1 MSFKKWPIRM
11 TLGIAALALL
21 RIGTAWAVLQHGRAD
36 IAGDTPGASITV
48 SSSSFKNGG
57 AIPVRLTCDGAN
69 VSPDIQWS
77 APPAG
82 TKSIAI
88 VMDDSDTPLFFTHW
102 LAYDIPANTHD
113 IPEGASTP
121 STRLGHAAEGANNFG
136 NIGYGGPCPPSG
148 THHYNFR
155 VYALD
160 VDLSL
165 PSGQSKDQLADAVKG
180 HVLAEGSITGV
191 FSH

>member
-1 MSFKKWPIRM
+1 MSLKKWSIRIA
-11 TLGIAALALL
+11 LGVAVLALL
-21 RIGTAWAVLQHGRAD
+21 CAGTAWALWQIGRAD
-36 IAGDTPGASITV
+36 IAGDTPRAPITV
-48 SSSSFKNGG
+48 TSSSFTNGN
-57 AIPVRLTCDGAN
+57 AIPARFTCDGAN

-77 APPAG
+77 ALPAG

-88 VMDDSDTPLFFTHW
+88 VADDSDTPLLFTHW
-102 LAYDIPANTHD
+102 LAYDIPASTHD

-121 STRLGHAAEGANNFG
+121 STRLDHAEEGSNGFG

-160 VDLSL
+160 VGLTL
-165 PSGQSKDQLADAVKG
+165 PSGQSKEQLASAVKG
-180 HVLAEGSITGV
+180 HVLAEGMITGL

>member
-1 MSFKKWPIRM
+1 MSLKKWSIRIA
-11 TLGIAALALL
+11 LGASVLALL
-21 RIGTAWAVLQHGRAD
+21 CIGTAWALLQNGRAD
-36 IAGDTPGASITV
+36 IAVDTPGTSITV
-48 SSSSFKNGG
+48 TSSNFKNGE
-57 AIPVRLTCDGAN
+57 AIPARYTCDGAN

-88 VMDDSDTPLFFTHW
+88 VMDDSDTPLLFTHW
-102 LAYDIPANTHD
+102 LAYDIPANTRD

-160 VDLSL
+160 VDLTL

-180 HVLAEGSITGV
+180 HVLAEGLITGV